1 MHRLHKG
8 STALRS
14 YDSLDHGIVAL
25 DHRTERLGISSVAG
39 NGLRGS
45 ADELVGD
52 AAQGTHH
59 DNHLLTLALHDALHI
74 LYAFHGTDAGSAKLQ
89 YFHFVRK

>member
-1 MHRLHKG
+1 MHRLRESG
-8 STALRS
+8 ATLRS

-25 DHRTERLGISSVAG
+25 NHRTERLGISSVAG

-59 DNHLLTLALHDALHI
+59 DNHLLTLALHDALHV